1 MSFTENF
8 NYLKKKKGLS
18 KYQIAQDLDCS
29 QSSVKNWETGDVV
42 PRDRSRNKIAKYFG
56 ITLAELDGDELPVLP
71 EQGIKEAPDPKTEG
85 GDSKVSKAIN
95 FVRCAS
101 PDEINEIENFF
112 AYLESKRKNNET
124 KS

>member
-71 EQGIKEAPDPKTEG
+71 EQNKNEPVTIDELVPSYSILSDANKA
-85 GDSKVSKAIN
+85 KVRDYIDLLLRDQRN
-95 FVRCAS
+95 G
-101 PDEINEIENFF
+101 
-112 AYLESKRKNNET
+112 
-124 KS
+124 

>member
-71 EQGIKEAPDPKTEG
+71 EQGIKKAPDPKIEG
-85 GDSKVSKAIN
+85 VSDARQKLYDAIAN
-95 FVRCAS
+95 LT
-101 PDEINEIENFF
+101 DEQCTKLLGVVEW
-112 AYLESKRKNNET
+112 AKKN
-124 KS
+124 K